1 MLINIL
7 QSKLQEWEGG
17 IQTGNVFCAVQIC
30 LFLKNFNLIFFK
42 EQHGIKNWK
51 LEHVQMCC

>member
-17 IQTGNVFCAVQIC
+17 VAWGGKGWGGGRGFKQEMFFV
-30 LFLKNFNLIFFK
+30 LFEYAFS
-42 EQHGIKNWK
+42 
-51 LEHVQMCC
+51 